1 MWQEEEEEEESYAQA
16 ALSPSSFYSLV
27 PVEWSAHSLPRPL
40 FMFYLPPHNCMASQI
55 SGIRW
60 TGYDVSHSDEYS

>member
-1 MWQEEEEEEESYAQA
+1 MWQEEEEGEESYAQA

-40 FMFYLPPHNCMASQI
+40 FMHYLPALLHGKPDKQVLASD
-55 SGIRW
+55 RLNKM
-60 TGYDVSHSDEYS
+60 